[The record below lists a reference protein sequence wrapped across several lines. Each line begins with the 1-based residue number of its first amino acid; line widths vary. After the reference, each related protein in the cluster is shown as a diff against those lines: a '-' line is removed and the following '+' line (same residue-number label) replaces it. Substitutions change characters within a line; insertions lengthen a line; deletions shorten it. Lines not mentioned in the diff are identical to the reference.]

1 MSSKHRHTSSFD
13 ESTYSSDEST
23 YSSECTSDS
32 ESTDRKSAIKDYKEL
47 AKYVKPKS
55 DSDILNICYKLI
67 DKKFSYGRYGSII
80 IVMENKFGYVN
91 ATHLCNKFGKKF
103 RHWLELDTSQELITE
118 VSDEEQISE
127 EQVIKKYATTNSE
140 TSGTYIHPDII
151 FSIASWASPSF
162 AVQTLKRMSSL
173 MELKQLTNEKDK
185 LIREKEQLIREKEKT
200 IANLSKQIKETDSRM
215 KKTKK

>member
-1 MSSKHRHTSSFD
+1 MSNKHRHAS
-13 ESTYSSDEST
+13 SSDEST

-32 ESTDRKSAIKDYKEL
+32 ESTDRKSAIKDYEEL

-80 IVMENKFGYVN
+80 VVMENKFGYIN

-118 VSDEEQISE
+118 VSDEEQIPE
-127 EQVIKKYATTNSE
+127 EQVIKKYITKNSE
-140 TSGTYIHPDII
+140 TSGTYIHPDLI
-151 FSIASWASPSF
+151 FSVASWASPSF

-173 MELKQLTNEKDK
+173 MELEQLTNERDK
-185 LIREKEQLIREKEKT
+185 LIREKEQLIREKEKM
-200 IANLSKQIKETDSRM
+200 ISNLSKQIKENNSRTKII
-215 KKTKK
+215 KK